1 MIVIAAQAG
10 LGFPNGPGAA
20 ASRVS
25 CYARGLRAAGHD
37 VVVLCLGTS
46 EPSPPEVAVNTQ
58 VSGVLDGIPFE
69 YTCGTTIRSTSYWRR
84 RWHRLR
90 GLVGAALRIRHL
102 ADAARVEAV
111 LLYSDS
117 SLEATL
123 LHFVTRAAGAVYI
136 VDLCELP
143 YHNLRGL
150 RLGRLRRSV
159 YNRTFFRWF
168 DGVVAISGSLR
179 RHALAYGPP
188 GLAVTSA
195 PAMVDTDEFRPER
208 AAAVSPVVMY
218 CGMLSQQKDGVLSLL
233 RAFAGLTAD
242 MPDARLC
249 LVGDAPRGSRIPEF
263 RASADRL
270 GITDRVRFVGNVRH
284 SETPAYLTQATVL
297 VLARPRT
304 PQADYGMPTK
314 LAEYLASGAPVV
326 VTRTGDIATL
336 LEDRVNAYLV
346 PPNDEVALEEALRY
360 VLSHPAEAQ
369 AVGRSGREVAVRH
382 LDYRVVAEHVA
393 SFIAELRAGHRRL
406 EATEQCAE

>member
-25 CYARGLRAAGHD
+25 CYARGLHDAGHD

-46 EPSPPEVAVNTQ
+46 EPSPPEVAVNME
-58 VSGVLDGIPFE
+58 VSGVLDGVPFE
-69 YTCGTTIRSTSYWRR
+69 YTCGTTIRSTRYWRR
-84 RWHRLR
+84 RWLRLR
-90 GLVGAALRIRHL
+90 GLGGAALRIRRL
-102 ADAARVEAV
+102 AGAARLEAV

-117 SLEATL
+117 SLEAAV
-123 LHFVTRAAGAVYI
+123 LHFVARAVGAAYI

-143 YHNLRGL
+143 FHDLRGV

-179 RHALAYGPP
+179 KHALTYGPP
-188 GLAVTSA
+188 GLAVALA
-195 PAMVDTDEFRPER
+195 PAMVDTDAYRPGR
-208 AAAVSPVVMY
+208 AAVTASRVVMY

-233 RAFAGLTAD
+233 RAFAGLTVD

-270 GITDRVRFVGNVRH
+270 GISDRVAFVGNVAH
-284 SETPAYLTQATVL
+284 SETPTYLPQATVL
-297 VLARPRT
+297 VLARPRS
-304 PQADYGMPTK
+304 PQADAGMPTK
-314 LAEYLASGAPVV
+314 LAEYLASGVPVV
-326 VTRTGDIATL
+326 VTRTGEIATL

-346 PPNDEVALEEALRY
+346 PPNDEAALEEALRY
-360 VLSHPAEAQ
+360 VLSHAEEAR
-369 AVGRSGREVAVRH
+369 AVGRRGRELAVER
-382 LDYRVVAEHVA
+382 LDCRVVGAHVA
-393 SFIAELRAGHRRL
+393 EFVAGL
-406 EATEQCAE
+406 GGASQCVGASE